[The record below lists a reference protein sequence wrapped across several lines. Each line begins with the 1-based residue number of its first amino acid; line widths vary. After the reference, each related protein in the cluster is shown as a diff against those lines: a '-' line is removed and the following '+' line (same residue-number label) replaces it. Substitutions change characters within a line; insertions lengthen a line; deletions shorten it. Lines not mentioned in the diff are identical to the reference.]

1 MAIEQGIKF
10 DSTDML
16 VARRGGGWLAP
27 LVWLLFWC
35 MLYVTLTRGSWTDA
49 QREADSIR
57 EQECRARAPRT
68 RILFA

>member
-10 DSTDML
+10 GSTDML
-16 VARRGGGWLAP
+16 VVRRGGGWLAP

-35 MLYVTLTRGSWTDA
+35 MLYVTLTRVARWTDA

-57 EQECRARAPRT
+57 DQEYRR
-68 RILFA
+68 